1 MNPHEADRCANCNL
15 ELASPHILCVICNVD
30 ICIACFAEGVEFGS
44 HSNNHSYKVMTH
56 NCILFKDSDWTA
68 AEELTLLESLLQ
80 DNNWELMA
88 KKLPGRSITEIKGHY
103 DYFYMQQKGAPLL
116 PKLPQV
122 EDAPYPMPIIPY
134 RLRVTGVEDPPRYTS
149 HSVSYLSVAGYNAAR
164 SDFELDYDATAE
176 ELLAGL
182 KPIDLN
188 DPDYKIL
195 TELQCA
201 IISAYNMRIR
211 ERQRRKRII
220 KTHGLIL
227 LRKTVAA
234 LHRYDVT
241 ITRAVYERLFC
252 FMQFFKTGMEFDYLL
267 EGLHCAGELKMQIS
281 R

>member
-1 MNPHEADRCANCNL
+1 M
-15 ELASPHILCVICNVD
+15 CNVD
-30 ICIACFAEGVEFGS
+30 ICSACFAQGAEFQN
-44 HSNNHSYKVMTH
+44 HYNDHSYKVMSQ
-56 NCILFKDSDWTA
+56 NCTLFKDSDWTA

-80 DNNWELMA
+80 DNNWESIA
-88 KKLPGRSITEIKGHY
+88 KKLPGRSINEVKEHY
-103 DYFYMQQKGAPLL
+103 DYFYIRQKGSSAL
-116 PKLPQV
+116 PKLPEV
-122 EDAPYPMPIIPY
+122 TDAPYPMPIVPY
-134 RLRVTGVEDPPRYTS
+134 RLKVTGVEDPPRYTS

-182 KPIDLN
+182 KTIDLN
-188 DPDYKIL
+188 DPDYKVL

-201 IISAYNMRIR
+201 IISAYNMRLR
-211 ERQRRKRII
+211 ERRRRKAII
-220 KTHGLIL
+220 RTHGLIL

-241 ITRAVYERLFC
+241 ITRPVYERLLC

-267 EGLHCAGELKMQIS
+267 EGLHSAGELKMQIS